1 MWRGKAYKKFMSS
14 HFKWYPSEDE
24 AIVPWNARYS
34 FPSQANSATKMT
46 PRLPPKNGATFIPGE
61 PMRLE
66 FPAQGYVN
74 MLNTT
79 LEFDVTLCGYGTPA
93 GEITRFQNNIQS
105 IFSRVR
111 LLYGATPLEDI
122 PHYNVIMRGLT
133 EWTCTNQNG
142 TLDQTSITDGIGGVI
157 VGSSSDG
164 AVGLVNVRQNYI
176 QGVSST
182 LATANVAF
190 TAGDGSAAVPNRQ
203 NAVTGFTVPTGAF
216 YCTRRYSVSL
226 GLGMF
231 IQDKLVP
238 TKFMASALALEIT
251 LENAQSCIF
260 SLPASGTG
268 GTPPTYAVGNVNLIP
283 EILVFDAS
291 YDAMF
296 LKGLQDGGVPIKFS
310 SWHTFFFSTQ
320 KASTMMLNIQ
330 ERSRS
335 VKAIFAVQ
343 RRSPSTFNT
352 DSHAFLYDSSVI
364 DNLNG
369 NSMQNYQF
377 RIGGRY
383 FPAAPVQ
390 LSITPGSG
398 VPNGG
403 AEAFSELQKS
413 LNIVGDYRLSSS
425 VNTLR
430 WAVPVSTTTV
440 LGTTQPELD
449 YSTSIIDFNS
459 LGNPVVTP
467 VSAPHLTLGNI
478 FAGNQ
483 GSCCFAMSTNLETSN
498 GVEISGLNAEEQND
512 IALNIQWR
520 NPQSDTNVIEA
531 YVFYDAMIV
540 LKENNV
546 LELIQ

>member
-1 MWRGKAYKKFMSS
+1 MSS

-24 AIVPWNARYS
+24 SIVPWNARYS
-34 FPSQANSATKMT
+34 FPSQANSATKTT
-46 PRLPPKNGATFIPGE
+46 PRLPPKNGALFVPGE
-61 PMRLE
+61 VIRLE
-66 FPAQGYVN
+66 FPAQGYIN

-79 LEFDVTLCGYGTPA
+79 LEFDVTLCGAGGA
-93 GEITRFQNNIQS
+93 LASVGEITRFQNNIQS

-122 PHYNVIMRGLT
+122 PHYNVIVRGLT
-133 EWTCTNQNG
+133 EWTCTNQSG
-142 TLDQTSITDGIGGVI
+142 TMDQTSVTDGIGGVTI
-157 VGSSSDG
+157 GSG
-164 AVGLVNVRQNYI
+164 AAGSYGLVNVRQNYI
-176 QGVSST
+176 QGVSSVG
-182 LATANVAF
+182 ATAAPF
-190 TAGDGSAAVPNRQ
+190 TGGAGVNYAPNRQ
-203 NAVTGFTVPTGAF
+203 NAIAGFTPTPNAY

-251 LENAQSCIF
+251 LENAASCIF
-260 SLPASGTG
+260 SLPGTAA
-268 GTPPTYAVGNVNLIP
+268 TTVQPTYAVGNMNLIP
-283 EILVFDAS
+283 EMLTFDVS
-291 YDAMF
+291 YDTMF
-296 LKGLQDGGVPIKFS
+296 LRGLQDGGVPIKFN

-320 KASTMMLNIQ
+320 QASNMMLNIQ

-335 VKAIFAVQ
+335 VKAIFAIQ
-343 RRSPSTFNT
+343 RRSPATFNT
-352 DSHAFLYDSSVI
+352 DSHAFLYDSSTY
-364 DNLNG
+364 NAAEG
-369 NSMQNYQF
+369 NSMQNFQF

-390 LSITPGSG
+390 LSTTPGSG
-398 VPNGG
+398 IPNGG
-403 AEAFSELQKS
+403 AEAFSELQKA
-413 LNIVGDYRLSSS
+413 LNVVGDYRLSAS

-430 WAVPVSTTTV
+430 WAVPASVTAV
-440 LGTTQPELD
+440 LGTSQPELD
-449 YSTSIIDFNS
+449 YCTSVNKWGQY
-459 LGNPVVTP
+459 GNPDVIA
-467 VSAPHLTLGNI
+467 VSIADGTAGNA

-483 GSCCFAMSTNLETSN
+483 GSCCFAMATNLETSN

-512 IALNIQWR
+512 IALNVQWK
-520 NPQSDTNVIEA
+520 NPQSATNIIEA

>member
-1 MWRGKAYKKFMSS
+1 MSS

-61 PMRLE
+61 PIRLE

-79 LEFDVTLCGYGTPA
+79 LEFDVTLCGYQTSA

-122 PHYNVIMRGLT
+122 PHYNVITRALT

-142 TLDQTSITDGIGGVI
+142 TMDQTSITDGIGGV
-157 VGSSSDG
+157 VFGSGSD
-164 AVGLVNVRQNYI
+164 ALVGLINVRQNYI

-182 LATANVAF
+182 LF
-190 TAGDGSAAVPNRQ
+190 TGASPVNFLNGDGSNAVPNRA
-203 NAVTGFTVPTGAF
+203 NAVTGFTVTSGAF

-226 GLGMF
+226 GLGLF

-260 SLPASGTG
+260 SIPGTSSGI
-268 GTPPTYAVGNVNLIP
+268 PPTYAVGNVNLIP

-335 VKAIFAVQ
+335 VKAIFAIQ
-343 RRSPSTFNT
+343 RRSPSTFDT
-352 DSHAFLYDSSVI
+352 DSHAFLYDSSTI

-369 NSMQNYQF
+369 NSMQNFQF

-425 VNTLR
+425 VNTNR
-430 WAVPVSTTTV
+430 WAIPVSTTSN

-449 YSTSIIDFNS
+449 YCCSIIDFDS
-459 LGNPVVTP
+459 LGHPKVAA
-467 VSAPHLTLGNI
+467 VSVASLTIGNA